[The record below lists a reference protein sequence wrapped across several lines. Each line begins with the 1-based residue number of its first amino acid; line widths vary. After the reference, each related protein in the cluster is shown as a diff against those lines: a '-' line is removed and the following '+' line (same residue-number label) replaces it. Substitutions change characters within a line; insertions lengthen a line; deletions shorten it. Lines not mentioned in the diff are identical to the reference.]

1 MVIQDLTLWAVCI
14 NTVITGLGFAIIK
27 FNDFKHLTNKV
38 TDLSMEVKGNTKK
51 LNKIDKTLA
60 VQKQRIDDL
69 N

>member
-1 MVIQDLTLWAVCI
+1 MVIQDLTLWAVCV
-14 NTVITGLGFAIIK
+14 NTVITALGFAVIK

-38 TDLSMEVKGNTKK
+38 TDLSMEVKNNTKK

-69 N
+69 K

>member
-14 NTVITGLGFAIIK
+14 NTVITALGFAIIK
-27 FNDFKHLTNKV
+27 FNDFKHLSIKV
-38 TDLSMEVKGNTKK
+38 TDLSTEVKGNTKK